1 MGLNHGL
8 DLAMEIEEENWWQP
22 APYKLVLLPEYVD
35 EKKKWKANPKTV
47 NKLYRA
53 GYCLDHAKRYVLLAH
68 IFNFCPIA
76 KGSLE
81 FLEEHQKKL
90 EAAGLRTKIIFQD
103 VGMKAHI

>member
-1 MGLNHGL
+1 MSLNHGL
-8 DLAMEIEEENWWQP
+8 ELAKEIEEQDWWIP
-22 APYKLVLLPEYVD
+22 APYKLVLLPKYVD
-35 EKKKWKANPKTV
+35 EKKKWKANPQTV
-47 NKLYRA
+47 ALLRRA

-76 KGSLE
+76 RGPLE

-90 EAAGLRTKIIFQD
+90 EAAGLKTKIIFQD